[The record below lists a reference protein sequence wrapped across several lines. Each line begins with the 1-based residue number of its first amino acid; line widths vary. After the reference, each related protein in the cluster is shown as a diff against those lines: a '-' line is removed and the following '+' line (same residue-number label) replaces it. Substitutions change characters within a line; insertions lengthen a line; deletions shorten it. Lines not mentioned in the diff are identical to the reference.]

1 MPNRAS
7 VAETISMLRELSP
20 TGFAT
25 ALHIRFTSSTFLFQS
40 YPGDWITEY
49 TGRGLHL
56 QDPNVI
62 WGFTN
67 EGWMRWSELAKQDP
81 AGVIAAAGR
90 HGMSYG
96 AALGLVR
103 NGSRSIGGFSR
114 GDREF
119 TDAEL
124 AELET
129 VLELLHDQTEGGSI
143 LSAADQKALREMS
156 VRMTHN

>member
-1 MPNRAS
+1 MPNKAS
-7 VAETISMLRELSP
+7 VADTIAQARLVSP
-20 TGFAT
+20 TGFAM
-25 ALHIRFTSSTFLFQS
+25 ALHIRFTSPTFLFQS
-40 YPGDWITEY
+40 YPGEWISEY

-67 EGWMRWSELAKQDP
+67 EGWIRWSELAKQDP
-81 AGVIAAAGR
+81 AGVIMAAGR
-90 HGMSYG
+90 HGMCYG
-96 AALGLVR
+96 AAIGLMR

-119 TDAEL
+119 TDEELVELTKLLEL
-124 AELET
+124 A
-129 VLELLHDQTEGGSI
+129 HDQTEGS
-143 LSAADQKALREMS
+143 SVVTAADQRALREMS